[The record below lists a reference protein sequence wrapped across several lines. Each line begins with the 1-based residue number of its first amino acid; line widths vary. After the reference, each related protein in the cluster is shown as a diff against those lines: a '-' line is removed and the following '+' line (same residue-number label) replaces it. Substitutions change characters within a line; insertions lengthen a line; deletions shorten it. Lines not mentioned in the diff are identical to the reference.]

1 MVEALRHPALRASSA
16 KHLESLGFRAKN
28 SQDEAWYLI
37 GLGESDRALSSSEI
51 GLQTMLSALDQ
62 LLRMP
67 LDLQIGVPKCDLFCG
82 HS

>member
-1 MVEALRHPALRASSA
+1 
-16 KHLESLGFRAKN
+16 
-28 SQDEAWYLI
+28 
-37 GLGESDRALSSSEI
+37 LGESDRALSSSEI